1 VSTTPDSTSWQ
12 QFDDHKGGENVGGQ
26 SLVQYE
32 LQLSYSSYLARMA
45 RRSDMSE
52 WEAILADLTN
62 GVRLSRSVESSNRAS
77 TKM

>member
-26 SLVQYE
+26 SLVQHE
-32 LQLSYSSYLARMA
+32 IQLSYSSYLARMV

-62 GVRLSRSVESSNRAS
+62 GMRLSRSVESS
-77 TKM
+77 TKTSIKM